1 MATRSPQP
9 IQSPIR
15 GPLPF
20 PIRGPLRFSL
30 LFFLMFTGCPDET
43 ATPDD
48 DDDTTAPD
56 DDDDDDVTSLD
67 LQVEVSE
74 VIPTVA
80 TLRWTTS
87 QPADATV
94 TFGPGEPSGTT
105 LSDPADGQLDHEV
118 VLFGLL
124 PATGY
129 SVAVES
135 LAGGQ
140 ATATFTTGA
149 VPTSLPTLSV
159 QVLDEDAAPGGYL
172 LTSLLTSPLSVV
184 ILDADGTF
192 LWWHF
197 DERDQTAIGR
207 VRLSA
212 DGDAILY
219 DAFPTYGADPEDPTH
234 EIVRVSLDGTH
245 VDVLDT
251 PGHHHD
257 FAQLDDGTM
266 AYLAEDRRDVEG
278 EEVIGDQL
286 VELRPD
292 GTHDVVWTAWDH
304 IPYDPADVPPGPDWT
319 HCGALLHEPIE
330 DAYYLSSHNLDA
342 IWKVDRATGELLW
355 TFGGPRSDFT
365 VAEPGALPY
374 HQHQLQVLGD
384 HLLVFDNRA
393 PQTHSSRVVEYQ
405 LDGWLATEVWGYEAE
420 PPIYNF
426 AMGDVH
432 RLAGDVTLITWSTA
446 GQIDAID
453 DDELV
458 WRLNLD
464 LGSGFSYVTWMDDLH
479 DAI

>member
-257 FAQLDDGTM
+257 FAQLGDGTL

>member
-1 MATRSPQP
+1 VNPVISGRSLA
-9 IQSPIR
+9 
-15 GPLPF
+15 PL
-20 PIRGPLRFSL
+20 ILAL
-30 LFFLMFTGCPDET
+30 LLALPGCPGDDPV
-43 ATPDD
+43 PDD
-48 DDDTTAPD
+48 DDDDDATAPD

-105 LSDPADGQLDHEV
+105 LSDPADGELDHEV

-124 PATGY
+124 PATEY
-129 SVAVES
+129 SVAVTLIDAQE
-135 LAGGQ
+135 GQ
-140 ATATFTTGA
+140 ATANFTTGA

-159 QVLDEDAAPGGYL
+159 QILDEEVAPDGYL

-184 ILDADGTF
+184 LLDTDGTF

-212 DGDAILY
+212 DGEAILY
-219 DAFPTYGADPEDPTH
+219 DTFPTYGADPDDPTH
-234 EIVRVSLDGTH
+234 EIIRVSLDGTD
-245 VDVLDT
+245 VEVLDT

-257 FAQLDDGTM
+257 FAQLDDGTL

-278 EEVIGDQL
+278 EEIIGDQL

-292 GTHDVVWTAWDH
+292 GSHEVVWTAWDD
-304 IPYDPADVPPGPDWT
+304 IPYDPADVPPGSDWT
-319 HCGALLHEPIE
+319 HCGALFHDPVE

-342 IWKVDRATGELLW
+342 IWKVDRATGELIW

-374 HQHQLQVLGD
+374 HQHQLQVLDD
-384 HLLVFDNRA
+384 HLLVFDNRE
-393 PQTHSSRVVEYQ
+393 PQTHSSRVVEYR
-405 LDGWLATEVWGYEAE
+405 LDGWLATEVWAYEAE

-426 AMGDVH
+426 AMGDAH
-432 RLAGDVTLITWSTA
+432 RLDGDVTLITWSTA
-446 GQIDAID
+446 GQMDVVGAD
-453 DDELV
+453 DDLV

-464 LGSGFSYVTWMDDLH
+464 LGSGFSYVTWMTDLYG
-479 DAI
+479 AN

>member
-1 MATRSPQP
+1 MISSR
-9 IQSPIR
+9 
-15 GPLPF
+15 PLSCL
-20 PIRGPLRFSL
+20 PLAL
-30 LFFLMFTGCPDET
+30 LLALPGCPEDD
-43 ATPDD
+43 PPLDD
-48 DDDTTAPD
+48 DDVTAD
-56 DDDDDDVTSLD
+56 DDDDDDAVGSLD
-67 LQVEVSE
+67 ILVELSE

-80 TLRWTTS
+80 TVRWITAE
-87 QPADATV
+87 PEDATL
-94 TFGPGEPSGTT
+94 TFGPGAPAGTT
-105 LSDPADGQLDHEV
+105 VSDPADGQLEHEV

-124 PATGY
+124 PNTAYT
-129 SVAVES
+129 VQVES
-135 LAGGQ
+135 FADDVPAGQ
-140 ATATFTTGA
+140 DSATFTTGA

-159 QVLDEDAAPGGYL
+159 QVFDEDTAPGGYL

-184 ILDADGTF
+184 LLDTDGTF

-197 DERDQTAIGR
+197 DERQQTAIGR

-212 DGDAILY
+212 DRDAILY
-219 DAFPTYGADPEDPTH
+219 DAFPTYGADPDDPTH
-234 EIVRVSLDGTH
+234 EIVRVSLDGTE

-257 FAQLDDGTM
+257 FAQLDDGTL

-278 EEVIGDQL
+278 EEIIGDQL

-292 GTHDVVWTAWDH
+292 GTHEVVWTAWDD
-304 IPYDPADVPPGPDWT
+304 IPYDPADVPPGSDWT
-319 HCGALLHEPIE
+319 HCGALHHDPVE

-374 HQHQLQVLGD
+374 HQHQLQILDD
-384 HLLVFDNRA
+384 HLLVFDNRE
-393 PQTHSSRVVEYQ
+393 PQTHSSRVVEYR
-405 LDGWLATEVWGYEAE
+405 LDGWLATEVWAYEAE

-432 RLAGDVTLITWSTA
+432 RLDGDVTLVTWSTA
-446 GQIDAID
+446 GQMDAVD
-453 DDELV
+453 ADHELL

-464 LGSGFSYVTWMDDLH
+464 LGSGFSYVTWMDALYGGG
-479 DAI
+479 